1 MALLHSVMPT
11 HRIAWPLG
19 NSARGDEED
28 STGGKTPNEKIVTG
42 NQIQIRLG
50 ASAKEGHRF
59 ADFELIITLFG
70 STSGKL

>member
-1 MALLHSVMPT
+1 MTPLRPGMPT
-11 HRIAWPLG
+11 HRIAWLPG
-19 NSARGDEED
+19 SSARGDEED